1 MIQQKLIQALYSFS
15 YTLKLTSFLY
25 FDSIVFYVISLYLLT
40 QWVSPVFSAFCI
52 TSVFLLF
59 LARESLYAPVFVST
73 LFYAFLF
80 LEPNTAEHFALAAI
94 VMFAQFRFFLRK
106 AKDDVAK
113 QERLQFLERAIRDN

>member
-1 MIQQKLIQALYSFS
+1 MIKQTLIKKLYSFS

-25 FDSIVFYVISLYLLT
+25 FDSLVLYVISLYLLT
-40 QWVSPVFSAFCI
+40 QWVSSVFFAFCLI
-52 TSVFLLF
+52 SVFLMF

-80 LEPNTAEHFALAAI
+80 LEPITAEHLALATI
-94 VMFAQFRFFLRK
+94 VLFAQFRFFLRK
-106 AKDDVAK
+106 AKDDASK